1 MNVEK
6 AIFGIKK
13 PITMNIRLFVTSA
26 ALCIGLAASAQ
37 PSEWNVQYIKHKGY
51 GYPCAM
57 NPRKIDIPDID
68 GYTTLKVDF
77 HMHTINSDGLVAPS
91 MRVTEAFVEGLDAIA
106 ITDHQPAF
114 GKPKDW
120 DYDQSYKQAAK
131 EAKSRDILLIRGM
144 EMSHNQNEIGHM
156 NVLFIKDCNDYR
168 IPQAFGLKEA
178 HEVLVQAQ
186 KEGAWVTGNHPGW
199 PDQNS
204 ELGQFWTEEIEAG
217 RIQGME
223 VFNAYEFY
231 PLAIDHIKKYNLAFI
246 GASDEHRPMN
256 FTYDLPNVMRPM
268 TLVFATERSV
278 EGIHEALKARRSVAY
293 ANNMLAGDTRWLLKL
308 FKASLKI
315 EKVED
320 RGANVRVR
328 IFNQSD
334 IDYLLD
340 CGNPAKQ
347 IIIPAHRYFDDER
360 PKIDMGLQYNVTNMF
375 VSSTEC
381 LSVPMKMLFT
391 RQSDIDMPFLDEK
404 GVTCSDGTVTLPL
417 ICEEGETYYTTDGSE
432 PTPGNGTLCTGP
444 VSLTGTCTLKA
455 RTFRGDKSSF
465 TFEYPLTFLA
475 STKVKGKKN
484 GLSYSFFSD
493 PAERSIISV
502 DDLTPERFRMTGTT
516 AVPSLQKHEEQ
527 DWYGYIFEGWLKA
540 PVSGVYT
547 FKLDTDDGSQLFLD
561 DCKVI
566 DNNYNKGNIIS
577 TGYVYLE
584 EGMHKFRMPYFEG
597 HYDEKIELGWMV
609 PGCRTFSPVP
619 AENFYLAK

>member
-1 MNVEK
+1 
-6 AIFGIKK
+6 
-13 PITMNIRLFVTSA
+13 MNIRLILTA
-26 ALCIGLAASAQ
+26 TALCVASMASAQ
-37 PSEWNVQYIKHKGY
+37 PSEWNVQYIKQRNY
-51 GYPCAM
+51 GYPYAM

-68 GYTTLKVDF
+68 GYTTLKVDL
-77 HMHTINSDGLVAPS
+77 HMHTVNSDGYVAPS
-91 MRVTEAFVEGLDAIA
+91 LRVTEAFVEGLDGIA

-114 GKPKDW
+114 GKPAGW
-120 DYDQSYKQAAK
+120 DYDQSYKQAIK
-131 EAKSRDILLIRGM
+131 EATARDILLIRGM
-144 EMSHNQNEIGHM
+144 ELSHNQNEIGHM
-156 NVLFIKDCNDYR
+156 NFLFIKDCNDYK
-168 IPQAFGLKEA
+168 IPQTFGMKEA
-178 HEVLVQAQ
+178 HEALVQAQ

-204 ELGQFWTEEIEAG
+204 ELGRFWTEEIEAG

-223 VFNAYEFY
+223 VFNSYEFY

-256 FTYDLPNVMRPM
+256 FAYDIPNVIRPM
-268 TLVFATERSV
+268 TLVFASERSV

-293 ANNMLAGDTRWLLKL
+293 ANNLLAGDTRWMLKL

-340 CGNPAKQ
+340 CGNPSKQ
-347 IIIPAHRYFDDER
+347 IIIPAHRYFDEER
-360 PKIDMGLQYNVTNMF
+360 PKVDMGLQYNVTNMF
-375 VSSTEC
+375 TSSTEC

-391 RQSDIDMPFLDEK
+391 KQSDIDMPFLDEK
-404 GVTCSDGTVTLPL
+404 GITCTDGTVTLPM

-432 PTPGNGTLCTGP
+432 PTPANGTLCTGK
-444 VSLTGTCTLKA
+444 VTLTGTGVLKA
-455 RTFRGDKSSF
+455 RTFNGDKSSF

-475 STKVKGKKN
+475 ATDVKARKN
-484 GLSYSFFSD
+484 GLSYRFYSD
-493 PAERSIISV
+493 PAERSITSV
-502 DDLTPERFRMTGTT
+502 NDLTQERFKRTGTT

-527 DWYGYIFEGWLKA
+527 DWYGYIFEGWLKV

-547 FKLDTDDGSQLFLD
+547 FKLDTDDGSQLLID
-561 DCKVI
+561 DFMVI
-566 DNNYNKGNIIS
+566 DSNYNKGNTIS

-584 EGMHKFRMPYFEG
+584 KGMHKFRMPYFEG
-597 HYDEKIELGWMV
+597 HYDEKIELSWLT
-609 PGCRTFSPVP
+609 PGTTAFTLVP
-619 AENFYLAK
+619 AEAFFLGQ